1 MLYNQCEH
9 CLRKRQVSHKKIAE
23 DEVTDFVEEDS
34 NTETFDENSTMTLKN
49 HMQLI
54 ENRPPHCTLFEYLKL
69 LKLRNFVIE
78 GVALRRL
85 QATPPLQTSLIK
97 SR

>member
-34 NTETFDENSTMTLKN
+34 NTETFDENSAMTLKN

-69 LKLRNFVIE
+69 LKV
-78 GVALRRL
+78 
-85 QATPPLQTSLIK
+85 TK
-97 SR
+97 SRWQLICRNDELS